1 MKIVAKSVKGPEF
14 MYNGKSAHKVSEAS
28 AKYIC
33 DILNEYKYKLNE
45 NEVWFIHD
53 VDKYDTVA
61 YDYAQFQSFT
71 VRKGIVKEKVA

>member
-1 MKIVAKSVKGPEF
+1 MKVVAKSAKGHEF

-45 NEVWFIHD
+45 GEVWYIHD
-53 VDKYDTVA
+53 IDKYDMA
-61 YDYAQFQSFT
+61 YEYALFQSFT
-71 VRKGIVKEKVA
+71 VRKGVVKERVA